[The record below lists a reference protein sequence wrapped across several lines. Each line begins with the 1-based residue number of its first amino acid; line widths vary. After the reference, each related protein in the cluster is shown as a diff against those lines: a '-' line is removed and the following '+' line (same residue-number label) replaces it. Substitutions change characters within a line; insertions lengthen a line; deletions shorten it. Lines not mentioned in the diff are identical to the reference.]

1 MTCPI
6 VYTIPSKSICNHK
19 MRWIQPLRCR
29 SMTAGK
35 RKRAAFQ
42 TSGSEYGRCA
52 LLLALIWNAKGLRVF
67 LQPWDGTF
75 TFRQKLSKIYPRT
88 ENRYSVRCLE
98 ATNNL
103 KTYLHTSNRSFT
115 LIVRSD
121 HAYLIFL
128 IEQNE
133 IKKKTVKKGRGDRKS
148 VKNSSRVFRFLRPF
162 FKYIKWRR

>member
-1 MTCPI
+1 
-6 VYTIPSKSICNHK
+6 
-19 MRWIQPLRCR
+19 
-29 SMTAGK
+29 MTAGK
-35 RKRAAFQ
+35 RERAAFQ
-42 TSGSEYGRCA
+42 MSGSEYGRCA

-67 LQPWDGTF
+67 LKPWDGTF

-88 ENRYSVRCLE
+88 ENRYSGRCLE

-103 KTYLHTSNRSFT
+103 KTYLHTSNRSFN

-133 IKKKTVKKGRGDRKS
+133 I
-148 VKNSSRVFRFLRPF
+148 
-162 FKYIKWRR
+162 